1 MRAYI
6 ECFLCQAR
14 TGTDV
19 LSLSPDELARARGW
33 ARVTDP
39 EGETIL
45 YVCDACLLK
54 AMKRARERE
63 P

>member
-14 TGTDV
+14 TGTDD

-45 YVCDACLLK
+45 YVCEGCIAK
-54 AMKRARERE
+54 AKARAARRG